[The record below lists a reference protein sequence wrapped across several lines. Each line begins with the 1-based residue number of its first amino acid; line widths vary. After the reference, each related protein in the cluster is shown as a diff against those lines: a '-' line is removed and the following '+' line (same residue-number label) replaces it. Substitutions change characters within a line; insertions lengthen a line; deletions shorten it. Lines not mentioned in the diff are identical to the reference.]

1 MLIENLTKRYG
12 GNVVYENFNLEI
24 AEGEITCILGESG
37 SGKTTLLNCVAGL
50 TDYEGNIPK
59 VKCSYVFQSHRLVPC
74 LTVYQ
79 NLALVCRDKERIEG
93 VLKELRISDK
103 RDEYPANLSGGQAQR
118 VALARAIIY
127 GGDIM
132 LLDEPFSSLDLK
144 LKKEILAQFKA
155 LGERTKLTA
164 LFVTHSV
171 DEALELGSRIVVI
184 KGGKTVL
191 DTEGG
196 EKSRDEIISV
206 LLNG

>member
-103 RDEYPANLSGGQAQR
+103 RDEYPASLSGGQAQR

-164 LFVTHSV
+164 IFVTHSV